1 MFFYLY
7 LIFSGLI
14 AIVLIVFIIT
24 FGIPMFTGAPF
35 AVSSRG
41 KIKKMIELI
50 KSETTGR
57 KDLKAVDIGSGDGRI
72 VVALAKEGLV
82 ASGIELNPS
91 LVWYSRFKL
100 KMVGLDK
107 AAAIKCANFWQ
118 EDFSQYDAVVL
129 FGVFYIMARL
139 EKKLRQEL
147 KPGSLVFCNHFA
159 FPTWQPV
166 RQEGDIYVYKKSF

>member
-24 FGIPMFTGAPF
+24 FGVPMFTGAPF

-50 KSETTGR
+50 KSETAGR
-57 KDLKAVDIGSGDGRI
+57 KDLKVVDIGSGDGRI
-72 VVALAKEGLV
+72 VAALALNGFV
-82 ASGIELNPS
+82 ASGIELNPF
-91 LVWYSRFKL
+91 LVWYSRLKL
-100 KMVGLDK
+100 KMAGLGK
-107 AAAIKCANFWQ
+107 TAFIKRANFWQ
-118 EDFSQYDAVVL
+118 EDFSQYDIVVL

-139 EKKLRQEL
+139 EKKLQQEL
-147 KPGSLVFCNHFA
+147 KPGALVFCNHFA
-159 FPTWQPV
+159 FPAWKFIK
-166 RQEGDIYVYKKSF
+166 QEDDVYIYKK